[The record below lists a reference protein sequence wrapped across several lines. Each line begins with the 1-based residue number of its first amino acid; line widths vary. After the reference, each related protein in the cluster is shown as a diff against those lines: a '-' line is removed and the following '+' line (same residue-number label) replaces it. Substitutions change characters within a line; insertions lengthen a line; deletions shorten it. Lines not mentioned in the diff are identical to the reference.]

1 MEIMVW
7 VAFGF
12 IVYTYLGYPFGV
24 WLLAKARGEEPA
36 ARQPEAWPSVTVVVA
51 VHNEA
56 GRATTK
62 LRNLRALDYDPS
74 ILQILFVSDGSTD
87 GTERSLSGEPGV
99 TLIAYPERR
108 GKPHAL
114 NVALERATGEVIVF
128 TDARQELEH
137 SAVRRLVSRLLLPG
151 IGAVSGELVHL
162 DPATR
167 SAASIG
173 LYWRYEKWIRKSESR
188 VASTVGVT
196 GALYAI
202 RRNDYAP
209 LPPDTLLDDFV
220 VPMLIARRGL
230 RVLFEPGAIIHDEL
244 QQESS
249 GERKRK
255 VRTLMGNFQAFA
267 RHPWLFVPWQNPL
280 FIQFLS
286 HKVFRLFVPYAML
299 ALLVGSLAAHG
310 ALYAMLAAAQLTF
323 YAIALPGF
331 VLPAW
336 RQRRFVNIAVVFL
349 DLNWAAV
356 LALFKFVRGRA
367 DARWEKT

>member
-1 MEIMVW
+1 MEFLVW
-7 VAFGF
+7 AALGF
-12 IVYTYLGYPFGV
+12 IIYTYLGYPLGV
-24 WLLAKARGEEPA
+24 WLHARAQGAEPA
-36 ARQPEAWPSVTVVVA
+36 PPSPDAWPSVTVVVA

-56 GRATTK
+56 GRAGEK
-62 LRNLRALDYDPS
+62 LRNLRALDYEPS
-74 ILQILFVSDGSTD
+74 KLQILFVSDGSSD
-87 GTERSLSGEPGV
+87 GTVAALSGQAGV

-114 NVALERATGEVIVF
+114 NVALEHAKGEVIVF
-128 TDARQELEH
+128 TDARQQLER
-137 SAVRRLVSRLLLPG
+137 SAVRRLVSRLLGPG

-173 LYWRYEKWIRKSESR
+173 LYWRYEKWIRRAESR

-202 RRNDYAP
+202 RRGDYAP
-209 LPPDTLLDDFV
+209 LPADTILDDFV
-220 VPMLIARRGL
+220 VPMRIARRGL
-230 RVLFEPGAIIHDEL
+230 RVVFEPGAIIHDEL
-244 QQESS
+244 QPESA

-255 VRTLMGNFQAFA
+255 VRTLAGNFQAFA
-267 RHPWLFVPWQNPL
+267 RHPWLFSPWQNPL
-280 FIQFLS
+280 FVQFVS

-299 ALLVGSLAAHG
+299 ALLAGSLSADGPVYAA
-310 ALYAMLAAAQLTF
+310 LAAAQVAF
-323 YAIALPGF
+323 YAMALPGF
-331 VLPAW
+331 AIPAW
-336 RQRRFVNIAVVFL
+336 RQFRLVNVAVVFL

-356 LALFKFVRGRA
+356 LALVAFVRGRV